1 MVAGPEGGMD
11 ATPVQDGDSGACVDR
26 SAPACQPKVI
36 GPAGDAGDAGRGLTV
51 IGKNAYWTRVSKPL
65 ALLRTSLDDD
75 QTTDLPI
82 PPSVPE
88 DFAFFEARY
97 LVNDGT
103 NVFAAST
110 YCCAGPENALFGYY
124 VSDGSWKS
132 TDLANSLGVS
142 GFLYASGS
150 LTVALDAGR
159 FLYSYSPGDL
169 KRTKS
174 YVMANQY
181 ADPIGTDGT
190 TIYIEL
196 LLNGTRQ
203 IASFDGMTPVPLATV
218 PAEPYGSESHLAVD
232 ETNVY
237 FAAMSKLMSADRKTP
252 GDPKEIVDVAPLHP
266 LQVLVDDRA
275 LYWVDESGLHAIG
288 KSRGGRVDLATF
300 DNRYQPLAV
309 EQIDQSAEY
318 VVWTGRDGLSK
329 VRKSW

>member
-1 MVAGPEGGMD
+1 MMRRKRGWLSWSLVALFGCSSSQPAASTSVSPDSGGPSTGAGGSSLVPGPEGGMD

-150 LTVALDAGR
+150 
-159 FLYSYSPGDL
+159 
-169 KRTKS
+169 
-174 YVMANQY
+174 
-181 ADPIGTDGT
+181 
-190 TIYIEL
+190 
-196 LLNGTRQ
+196 
-203 IASFDGMTPVPLATV
+203 
-218 PAEPYGSESHLAVD
+218 
-232 ETNVY
+232 
-237 FAAMSKLMSADRKTP
+237 
-252 GDPKEIVDVAPLHP
+252 
-266 LQVLVDDRA
+266 
-275 LYWVDESGLHAIG
+275 
-288 KSRGGRVDLATF
+288 
-300 DNRYQPLAV
+300 
-309 EQIDQSAEY
+309 
-318 VVWTGRDGLSK
+318 
-329 VRKSW
+329 